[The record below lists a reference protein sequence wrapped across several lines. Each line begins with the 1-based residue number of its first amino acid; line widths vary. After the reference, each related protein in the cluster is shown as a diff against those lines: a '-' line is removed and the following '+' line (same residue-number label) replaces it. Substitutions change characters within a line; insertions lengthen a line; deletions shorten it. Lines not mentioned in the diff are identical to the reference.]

1 MTYLTRSQ
9 INQVQESVVC
19 INCGKQTGTGFFVLP
34 GIIASCQHVI
44 KDFKVATPQITWKQ
58 KNLTIKNINLPS
70 NLDNP
75 DLVLIEVELLD
86 HPILPLESFQSS
98 FSSVYSY
105 GFQYTDRGYKGYGAL
120 GKNGDLICEEKGN
133 QAQEL
138 ILILQANIQPG
149 LSGAP
154 LFSLE
159 DSKVIGIIKRNNP
172 DGGGYAIPIERLEEL
187 IPGLIEE
194 NKKLTKAT
202 NISNELISQYFK
214 QICAEH
220 THIKMIDLNRELR
233 LEDIYVSLTIAPESV
248 TGRRLNLDVTGRLS
262 AATAKNIT
270 KIDVRR
276 DLGSPQ
282 KYYLEREV
290 TLQELISQRKVI
302 ILGEPGSGKT
312 TLLRHLIVRLCK
324 GEILVDKI
332 PVFIKLSDLRREPG
346 CVQQYLKA
354 SYEYVYACLEEAVAR
369 GNVVFFID
377 GLDEIPKDEHELIE
391 REINRLAASQNQI
404 FLTCRIAAFSK
415 GIFSSDY
422 RIYECIGFNPAQ
434 QKRFLKGWF
443 SDRQDIASD
452 VERQIRFNK
461 GTLGFS
467 RNPLLLSLMAI
478 VIENDPAF
486 TLPSQRIDLY
496 SRTIELLIDR
506 RQSIKGIK
514 QISKRLKLDILK
526 RLAFTLFM
534 QGKEIFADEELLCV
548 IDSYRQN
555 SQALLGKEISS
566 EVILEVLVEQD
577 GVLARQTKSSCRF
590 LHLTFQEYF
599 TAQSISENKDWEKI
613 LSKKILDPRWEEVIR
628 LLAGVFSA
636 NNSQKL
642 LEIIW
647 SKRSKDSFQPKWF
660 SSFKFG
666 NRKDLWTL
674 DRLFLAGRCV
684 SDTEHVASSYLN
696 SLVSELLLYTFESD
710 LDTQVGDATLALASV
725 CSAHKECLE
734 AIIAWFNQQA
744 SSQLTITLLF
754 RYIQLLRLT
763 ISQTSLEELM
773 RLFRYFISVLDR
785 FDEAIVQ
792 IIGLLAEAIGNFGR
806 IEPLA
811 EISVLLSQNS
821 SYLCATASQA
831 LSSTLAQDVEIALW
845 QCLSSPKSLGYIPS
859 AYSLFKYQE
868 SETNKKL
875 ISKAFS
881 YRDDHSLQLLAR
893 QVVDTAFL
901 EGINDEFILELLT
914 NTSND
919 LSRSNLL
926 SCFGLFANFNDD
938 GLIENI
944 IFDQNSDLV
953 LRCSAIEAFIHLYPN
968 RIDEFFEK
976 LFTESIP
983 ITLLRIA
990 ISSLSR
996 VGYTS
1001 VYSLLCKKIDA
1012 STEENI
1018 VLVLR
1023 HSLILG

>member
-1 MTYLTRSQ
+1 
-9 INQVQESVVC
+9 
-19 INCGKQTGTGFFVLP
+19 
-34 GIIASCQHVI
+34 
-44 KDFKVATPQITWKQ
+44 
-58 KNLTIKNINLPS
+58 
-70 NLDNP
+70 
-75 DLVLIEVELLD
+75 
-86 HPILPLESFQSS
+86 
-98 FSSVYSY
+98 
-105 GFQYTDRGYKGYGAL
+105 
-120 GKNGDLICEEKGN
+120 
-133 QAQEL
+133 
-138 ILILQANIQPG
+138 
-149 LSGAP
+149 
-154 LFSLE
+154 
-159 DSKVIGIIKRNNP
+159 
-172 DGGGYAIPIERLEEL
+172 
-187 IPGLIEE
+187 
-194 NKKLTKAT
+194 
-202 NISNELISQYFK
+202 
-214 QICAEH
+214 
-220 THIKMIDLNRELR
+220 
-233 LEDIYVSLTIAPESV
+233 LTIAPESV

-262 AATAKNIT
+262 AATGKNIN

-282 KYYLEREV
+282 RHYLEREV

-312 TLLRHLIVRLCK
+312 TLLRHLIIRLCK

-346 CVQQYLKA
+346 CIQQYLKA
-354 SYEYVYACLEEAVAR
+354 SYEYVYAYLEESIAR
-369 GNVVFFID
+369 GNIVFFID
-377 GLDEIPKDEHELIE
+377 GLDETPKDEHELIE

-443 SDRQDIASD
+443 SDRQHIASE

-478 VIENDPAF
+478 VIENDTAF
-486 TLPSQRIDLY
+486 TLPSQRIELY
-496 SRTIELLIDR
+496 SRTIDLLINR
-506 RQSIKGIK
+506 RQSAKGIQ

-526 RLAFTLFM
+526 KLAFTLFV

-548 IDSYRQN
+548 IDNYRQN
-555 SQALLGKEISS
+555 SQVEKEISS

-599 TAQSISENKDWEKI
+599 TAQSISENRDWEKI

-628 LLAGVFSA
+628 LLAGIFSA
-636 NNSQKL
+636 SNSQKL
-642 LEIIW
+642 LESIW
-647 SKRSKDSFQPKWF
+647 SKPRKDSFQPKWF
-660 SSFKFG
+660 SSFKFS

-684 SDTEHVASSYLN
+684 SDTAHVASSYLD

-725 CSAHKECLE
+725 CSAHRDCLE
-734 AIIAWFNQQA
+734 AVIAWFNQQA
-744 SSQLTITLLF
+744 SSQLTVTLLF

-763 ISQTSLEELM
+763 ISQISLEELM
-773 RLFRYFISVLDR
+773 KLFRYFVSVLDR
-785 FDEAIVQ
+785 FDETTVQ
-792 IIGLLAEAIGNFGR
+792 IIGSLTEAIGNFGR

-811 EISVLLSQNS
+811 EISILLSQNS

-831 LSSTLAQDVEIALW
+831 LSSTLAQDVEITLW

-881 YRDDHSLQLLAR
+881 SQDDYSLQLLAR

-901 EGINDEFILELLT
+901 EGINDEFIIEIL
-914 NTSND
+914 NKASND
-919 LSRSNLL
+919 LNKSNLL
-926 SCFGLFANFNDD
+926 SCFSLFTNFNDD
-938 GLIENI
+938 DFIEDI
-944 IFDQNSDLV
+944 IFDENSDLV
-953 LRCSAIEAFIHLYPN
+953 LRCSAIEAFVHLYPN
-968 RIDEFFEK
+968 RIDDFFEK
-976 LFTESIP
+976 LFAESIP
-983 ITLLRIA
+983 TILLRIA

-996 VGYTS
+996 VGCTS
-1001 VYSLLCKKIDA
+1001 VYSLLCKKINA

-1018 VLVLR
+1018 VLAFLRVIILFPSNQIDDWLIRMIEESPIFTSIHLHAVMTFATCGSKRVLPYLKQYLTVSSGQDAYIRILVYKALSTLAYEEAIDILVSQLSLETEILTVTQIIESLSEFRHPKAEQSLLMCLTATKWPKTWPSPQAPIKKGEQKPSDRRKLSAIIGLNKILSSNALPVLR
-1023 HSLILG
+1023 RIAEDREESQEIRDAAYLAVHNISWS